1 MSKSALVGALAIVAG
16 LTTLYLVSCSKS
28 GSSSTNPYGG
38 NTGGGGGAP
47 PELNGSLAAGGG
59 IYSHVFNTAGT
70 FNYHCT
76 IHPSCGS
83 LAGTIVVVAPGTAI
97 QNRLLAISQSGGTSG
112 VYANC
117 SSLSVSRDT
126 VQVGDTITW
135 TNSSPLAHNVVSL

>member
-16 LTTLYLVSCSKS
+16 LTTVYLVSCSKS
-28 GSSSTNPYGG
+28 GSSPTNPYGG

-76 IHPSCGS
+76 IHPSCLS
-83 LAGTIVVVAPGTAI
+83 LAGTIVVVAAGTGI
-97 QNRLLAISQSGGTSG
+97 QNSTLAISQSGGSSG
-112 VYANC
+112 TYGTC
-117 SSLSVSRDT
+117 SALSVSPARDIASAL
-126 VQVGDTITW
+126 G
-135 TNSSPLAHNVVSL
+135 